1 MAGLQS
7 KRRTFERRFFERRI
21 GCAPTRKLLILDRQL
36 NNYHKCAMLAQVQVQ
51 GKLPP
56 TTGKAYIMKKN
67 LSLLC
72 VLGCFVQPVWAAN
85 ISTLGALTQP
95 EFKLFSEDLGSA
107 LSYKA
112 VTPPTP
118 LGVTGFDLGLEATST
133 AVKNSQLWANA
144 SGGSSVSNLIVPKL
158 HVYKGLPLNFDVGAF
173 YSAVP
178 STNIKLYG
186 GELRY
191 AILDGGMALPAVGI
205 RGSLTKL
212 SGVDQLAF
220 STKSLDVS
228 ISKGF
233 AMFTPYAG
241 LGTVWVDSTP
251 NVAPLVKETFRQN
264 KIFAGGNLNFGLVN
278 FAFEYDKT
286 GSAPSYSAKL
296 GFRF

>member
-1 MAGLQS
+1 M
-7 KRRTFERRFFERRI
+7 KK
-21 GCAPTRKLLILDRQL
+21 KLL
-36 NNYHKCAMLAQVQVQ
+36 
-51 GKLPP
+51 
-56 TTGKAYIMKKN
+56 
-67 LSLLC
+67 LLC
-72 VLGCFVQPVWAAN
+72 VSSCFAQPVLAAN
-85 ISTLGALTQP
+85 ITLANFASAQSN
-95 EFKLFSEDLGSA
+95 FKIFSEDLGSA

-118 LGVTGFDLGLEATST
+118 LGITGFDLGVEVTST
-133 AVKNSQLWANA
+133 KMRNLDIAT
-144 SGGSSVSNLIVPKL
+144 GSSTTSLVVPKL
-158 HVYKGLPLNFDVGAF
+158 HVYKGLPLGIDVGAF

-191 AILDGGMALPAVGI
+191 AILEGGVALPAVGI
-205 RGSLTKL
+205 RGAMTKL
-212 SGVDQLAF
+212 SGVNQLAF

-251 NVAPLVKETFRQN
+251 DAAFGLTKETFREN
-264 KIFAGGNLNFGLVN
+264 KIFAGGNFNMGLVN
-278 FAFEYDKT
+278 LAMEYDKT
-286 GSAPSYSAKL
+286 GSATSYSAKL

>member
-1 MAGLQS
+1 
-7 KRRTFERRFFERRI
+7 
-21 GCAPTRKLLILDRQL
+21 
-36 NNYHKCAMLAQVQVQ
+36 MLAPVQC
-51 GKLPP
+51 KLPP
-56 TTGKAYIMKKN
+56 TTRKAHIMKKN

-72 VLGCFVQPVWAAN
+72 VLGCFAQPVLAAN
-85 ISTLGALTQP
+85 ISTLGSLAQP
-95 EFKLFSEDLGSA
+95 QFKLFSEDLGSA

-112 VTPPTP
+112 VTPPAP
-118 LGVTGFDLGLEATST
+118 LGVTGFELGLEVTST
-133 AVKNSQLWANA
+133 KMQNSALWSTATN
-144 SGGSSVSNLIVPKL
+144 GGSALNSMIVPKL
-158 HVYKGLPLNFDVGAF
+158 HVFKGLPLNFDIGAF

-191 AILDGGMALPAVGI
+191 AILEGGVALPAVGI
-205 RGSLTKL
+205 RGAMTKL

-220 STKSLDVS
+220 NTKSLDVS

-233 AMFTPYAG
+233 AIFTPYAG
-241 LGTVWVDSTP
+241 LGSVWVDSTP

-278 FAFEYDKT
+278 FALEYDKT